1 MTRMIMKRTMFGA
14 IFTLEK
20 DFSDG
25 TVYFA
30 VNGNRTG
37 KTFSNAKSAFEW
49 VKSNIFEES

>member
-1 MTRMIMKRTMFGA
+1 MTRTIMKRTMFGA